1 MKRSEKMSKY
11 NNALR
16 DLETFIFNYTDVNIA
31 TVDEI
36 CYKIETLKELIEMY
50 EDDELISKEKVS
62 DLITY
67 QKRYFEKEEY
77 ADVFKELVEGL
88 SNE

>member
-1 MKRSEKMSKY
+1 MSKY

>member
-1 MKRSEKMSKY
+1 MVMSKY

-16 DLETFIFNYTDVNIA
+16 ELETFIFNYADINIA

-50 EDDELISKEKVS
+50 EDDEIIDKEKVI

-67 QKRYFEKEEY
+67 QKRFFEKKEY
-77 ADVFKELVEGL
+77 ADLFKQLVEGL

>member
-1 MKRSEKMSKY
+1 MSKY

-16 DLETFIFNYTDVNIA
+16 DLETFIFNYTDINIA

-36 CYKIETLKELIEMY
+36 YYKIETLKKLIEMY
-50 EDDELISKEKVS
+50 EDDEIIKKEKVI

-77 ADVFKELVEGL
+77 ADLFKELVEGL